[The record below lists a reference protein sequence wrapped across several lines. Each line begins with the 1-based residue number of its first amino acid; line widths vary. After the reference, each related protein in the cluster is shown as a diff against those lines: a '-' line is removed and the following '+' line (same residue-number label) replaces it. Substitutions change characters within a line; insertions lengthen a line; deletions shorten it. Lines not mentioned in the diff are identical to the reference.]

1 MAIGSPSPLPPPRS
15 KARGEK
21 GAGLVTAD
29 APSSGVSG
37 SSDSTVTAVTG
48 DVKLAEGLLGTVVL
62 LAAEWVEVG
71 SGLAEVSMRA
81 DTWGDR
87 LLDILL
93 HQVCFDTAYRI
104 EEESKRISCR
114 LGPIGVFWVYGRR
127 KPIYFSL

>member
-1 MAIGSPSPLPPPRS
+1 MQLPFVPPETVKAPAAPGTMAIESPSPLPPPRS
-15 KARGEK
+15 KSRGEE
-21 GAGLVTAD
+21 GAAGSVTAD
-29 APSSGVSG
+29 TPCSSVSG
-37 SSDSTVTAVTG
+37 PSNSSVTAVTG

-93 HQVCFDTAYRI
+93 QQVRFDA
-104 EEESKRISCR
+104 
-114 LGPIGVFWVYGRR
+114 
-127 KPIYFSL
+127 